1 MIDGNAISQIKSL
14 SHVSIAVSD
23 EDTHCI
29 VVHLLFLGFHTSDEK
44 TEPS

>member
-29 VVHLLFLGFHTSDEK
+29 AICCFKGFHTSDEK